1 MRYNLITAR
10 MQPNF
15 IRSLF
20 GFMTCAWLALMQP
33 GVSVYW
39 LIAPAI
45 HARIDADEY
54 GQTID
59 GQPLPDRPVTPPHSH
74 PAHDASAESAVS
86 LPTSFDASFYQVVF
100 SPAQRPSLNGQ
111 HIEAHVNAESIALDP
126 PEHPPRA

>member
-1 MRYNLITAR
+1 M
-10 MQPNF
+10 MKPNF
-15 IRSLF
+15 IRPLIRVMIC
-20 GFMTCAWLALMQP
+20 GWLAWMQP
-33 GVSVYW
+33 GMSVYW
-39 LIAPAI
+39 LIAPAM

-54 GQTID
+54 GQTAD

-86 LPTSFDASFYQVVF
+86 LPTSFDAGFYQVVF
-100 SPAQRPSLNGQ
+100 SPALRPSLNSR

>member
-1 MRYNLITAR
+1 MKWPILIR
-10 MQPNF
+10 P
-15 IRSLF
+15 IIWL
-20 GFMTCAWLALMQP
+20 MTCVWLTLMQP

-39 LIAPAI
+39 LIVPAV

-59 GQPLPDRPVTPPHSH
+59 GQPLPDQPVTPPHSH

-100 SPAQRPSLNGQ
+100 SPAQRPSLNGR
-111 HIEAHVNAESIALDP
+111 HIEAHVNAESIAPDP